1 MTWITTISA
10 IHHREKVIRI
20 EGQITVSD
28 IHAAAEKFGL
38 KDFVVMDCNDL
49 ICTPS
54 EFPYSGEVWIEPP
67 EKAPISF

>member
-10 IHHREKVIRI
+10 IHHKEKVVRV

-38 KDFVVMDCNDL
+38 RNFVVMDCVDEL
-49 ICTPS
+49 VTPD
-54 EFPYSGEVWIEPP
+54 EFPYSGHVWIEPP
-67 EKAPISF
+67 EKAPIPF